1 MPSKLG
7 RIRRNKRRKP
17 YGSAAITDRAIAITF
32 SGPLA
37 VAGLPDTAVVFPAV
51 AAFAD
56 AFRLMVRHR
65 HTQVNGR
72 RPPYPALLSASALRL
87 AAVDA
92 DSCSVTLEIAGPIP
106 LGKLADAPRDGLVAL
121 LAGAADFHSLP
132 AAVAFPLRQIASGLP
147 DGINS
152 VVIAGSAGLS
162 APALKL
168 TREMFDAGPP
178 QRETFCCHGR
188 LQEINWSSGTAVLNS
203 PIDKCLLVFPQSLAE
218 KMRAAGN
225 RHISVAGI
233 GERTADGIIIIRE
246 IASITVND
254 DNVGGTEDLAP
265 SEDDVQQALAVIRWQ
280 EKQREWFYD
289 DELDAFVDA
298 ILERKH
304 K

>member
-1 MPSKLG
+1 M
-7 RIRRNKRRKP
+7 
-17 YGSAAITDRAIAITF
+17 
-32 SGPLA
+32 A

-65 HTQVNGR
+65 HIQVTGR

-92 DSCSVTLEIAGPIP
+92 GSCSVTLEIAGPMP

-121 LAGAADFHSLP
+121 LAGAVADFRNLP

-162 APALKL
+162 APSLTL

-188 LQEINWSSGTAVLNS
+188 LQEIDWSSGTAVLNS

-218 KMRAAGN
+218 KMRAASN

-233 GERTADGIIIIRE
+233 GERTTDGIIIIRE

-254 DNVGGTEDLAP
+254 DNVGCRAGDLSP
-265 SEDDVQQALAVIRWQ
+265 FEDDVQQALAVIRWQ